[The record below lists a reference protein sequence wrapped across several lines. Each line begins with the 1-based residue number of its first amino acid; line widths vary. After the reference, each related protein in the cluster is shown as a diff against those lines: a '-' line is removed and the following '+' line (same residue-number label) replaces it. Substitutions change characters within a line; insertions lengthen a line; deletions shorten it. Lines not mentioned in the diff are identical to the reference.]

1 MILHGVLVAMLDRQ
15 RWRGV
20 LVVGP
25 SGAGKSDLAFRLMEL
40 GFQLVADD
48 QVVIWISEGKAYGR
62 APEALSGLVEA
73 RGYGIVPVMVRGFSA
88 IDLVVDIDPEHEID
102 RMPEPAAYELHG
114 VAVPLAR
121 QRARESSAPA
131 KIRRWL
137 MALG

>member
-20 LVVGP
+20 LIVGP

-48 QVVIWISEGKAYGR
+48 QVVVWTSEGKAYGR
-62 APEALSGLVEA
+62 APDTLSGLVEA
-73 RGYGIVPVMVRGFSA
+73 RGYGIVSATIRSFSS
-88 IDLVVDIDPEHEID
+88 IDLVVNIDPVATIERLPDPHVHDLSGI
-102 RMPEPAAYELHG
+102 
-114 VAVPLAR
+114 AVPLVR
-121 QRARESSAPA
+121 QRAQESSAPA

>member
-1 MILHGVLVAMLDRQ
+1 MILHGVLVALLDRQ

-20 LVVGP
+20 LIVGP
-25 SGAGKSDLAFRLMEL
+25 SGAGKSDLAFRLMDL

-48 QVVIWISEGKAYGR
+48 RVVVWTSEGKAYGR
-62 APEALSGLVEA
+62 APETLAGLVEA
-73 RGYGIVPVMVRGFSA
+73 RGYGIVPVMVRGFTA
-88 IDLVVDIDPEHEID
+88 IDLVIDIDPAVVID
-102 RMPEPAAYELHG
+102 RMPEPAVHDLGG

-121 QRARESSAPA
+121 QRAWESSAAA